1 MKKAFA
7 VSSIALT
14 SLALAAC
21 GGATGLKDGAYTQHQ
36 TYNAGDDK
44 NGHYTFY
51 IDVNATLAG
60 DKLTAISVAPDPN
73 GQAAV
78 KYVESFKKD
87 VEQNMIG
94 KTLTEAK
101 KLGYI
106 SGASLTSKAFAD
118 ALDAIEQQ
126 ATPAK

>member
-1 MKKAFA
+1 MKKALA

-60 DKLTAISVAPDPN
+60 DKLTALSVAPDPN

-78 KYVESFKKD
+78 EYVKKFKD
-87 VEQNMIG
+87 VEQKMVG

-118 ALDAIEQQ
+118 ALDAIEKQ